1 MPHGVTKQKHLKEI
15 EQYKEADGYVLGFG
29 FLSGTLEDFLPP
41 SPSFHPLL
49 FPVCRQHFLRDGVPG
64 ALPGSLSE
72 I

>member
-41 SPSFHPLL
+41 SPSFPALL
-49 FPVCRQHFLRDGVPG
+49 LQTKRFFSFPSKIR
-64 ALPGSLSE
+64 
-72 I
+72 

>member
-49 FPVCRQHFLRDGVPG
+49 FP
-64 ALPGSLSE
+64 ALLLQTKRFFSFPSK
-72 I
+72 IR